1 MVFNSFSFL
10 FAYLPI
16 VLILFVLSRKY
27 LGKQWADLCLIVA
40 SLIFYGWNYP
50 KCLPVLLGSLIVNYA
65 WGCLLYKD
73 LMKKLNTAKE
83 KTAKEKT
90 AKEKT
95 AKEKTTKEK
104 TTKEKTTR
112 KKTTGEKTA
121 GKTVEKTGSVSN
133 NSDKKKK
140 YLLGAG
146 IVLNVAVLCF
156 FKYARLLP
164 VFQGI
169 ELDAPGISFFT
180 FTQIAFLVE
189 TYRGNVVPMGMREYG
204 LYVSFFPKLMQGPI
218 MLPEDFQE
226 QWSDEKATEQRSNEK
241 SAEGKKKRTRAVFE
255 NFALCS
261 TQTKDEWWEK
271 LLRNVILIS
280 LGLFKKVILAD
291 TLGQA
296 VSAGFENVATLHMA
310 DAWVVMLSYTLQLY
324 FDFSGYC
331 DIAMGV
337 AAFFGYDLPLN
348 FDSPYKAVNIMDFWK
363 RWHKTLTDF
372 LTKYVYIPLGG
383 NRKGAF
389 RMYVNFLIVF
399 FVSGIWHGA
408 GWQFVVWGMMHGVLY
423 VITRAVS
430 GCSRGK
436 EARVVDGRTVREG
449 CTNSNNSYDRN
460 RRILRGLSH
469 GVRVLL
475 TFLYVNIAWVFFRAS
490 SVAEGVQ
497 FLRRLVLG
505 EAGKVSR
512 TIAEAFN
519 LDEFWYVIKVL
530 HLDQSSNSY
539 FYVMVLFLTA
549 CLLLIWKAPNAVQI
563 ARKCR
568 LNVALILLAAVL
580 FVWSVISFS
589 EVSTFLYFNF

>member
-1 MVFNSFSFL
+1 MVFNSFPFL
-10 FAYLPI
+10 FAYLPV
-16 VLILFVLSRKY
+16 VLIAFRVSRRY
-27 LGKQWADLCLIVA
+27 LETKWADLCLIVA
-40 SLIFYGWNYP
+40 SLIYYGWNYP
-50 KCLPVLLGSLIVNYA
+50 KCLPVLLGSLIVHYV

-73 LMKKLNTAKE
+73 LTKE
-83 KTAKEKT
+83 P
-90 AKEKT
+90 
-95 AKEKTTKEK
+95 KTTK
-104 TTKEKTTR
+104 
-112 KKTTGEKTA
+112 KKIA
-121 GKTVEKTGSVSN
+121 GKTVEKTVEKTGSELN
-133 NSDKKKK
+133 NSVRKRKCI
-140 YLLGAG
+140 LGAG

-164 VFQGI
+164 AFQGM
-169 ELDAPGISFFT
+169 EVDAPGISFFT

-189 TYRGNVVPMGMREYG
+189 TYRGNIVPMGMREYG

-218 MLPEDFQE
+218 MLPEDFQA
-226 QWSDEKATEQRSNEK
+226 QRGDEKATEEH
-241 SAEGKKKRTRAVFE
+241 KKRTRAVFK
-255 NFALCS
+255 NFALRS

-296 VSAGFENVATLHMA
+296 VATGFENVSALNA
-310 DAWVVMLSYTLQLY
+310 IDAWVVMLSYTLQLY

-383 NRKGAF
+383 NRKGTF

-430 GCSRGK
+430 GRGK
-436 EARVVDGRTVREG
+436 DNNVRTEADSGRIHRM
-449 CTNSNNSYDRN
+449 
-460 RRILRGLSH
+460 LRGLSH
-469 GVRVLL
+469 GVCVLL
-475 TFLYVNIAWVFFRAS
+475 TFLYVNVAWVFFRAS
-490 SVAEGVQ
+490 SVKEGVR
-497 FLRRLVLG
+497 FLHRLVRG
-505 EAGKVSR
+505 GAGKVSR

-519 LDEFWYVIKVL
+519 LDEFWYVIKVF
-530 HLDQSSNSY
+530 HLDRSSNSY
-539 FYVMVLFLTA
+539 FYVMVLFLIV
-549 CLLLIWKAPNAVQI
+549 CLLLIWVTPNAVQI
-563 ARKCR
+563 AKKCK
-568 LNVALILLAAVL
+568 LNVGMILLAAVL

-589 EVSTFLYFNF
+589 GVSTFLYFNF

>member
-1 MVFNSFSFL
+1 MVFNSFPFL
-10 FAYLPI
+10 FAYLPV
-16 VLILFVLSRKY
+16 VLIAFRVSRRY
-27 LGKQWADLCLIVA
+27 LETKWADLCLIVA

-50 KCLPVLLGSLIVNYA
+50 KCLPVLLGSLIVNYV

-73 LMKKLNTAKE
+73 LTKE
-83 KTAKEKT
+83 P
-90 AKEKT
+90 
-95 AKEKTTKEK
+95 KTTK
-104 TTKEKTTR
+104 
-112 KKTTGEKTA
+112 KKIA
-121 GKTVEKTGSVSN
+121 GKTVEKTGSELN
-133 NSDKKKK
+133 NSVRKRKCI
-140 YLLGAG
+140 LGAG

-164 VFQGI
+164 AFQGM
-169 ELDAPGISFFT
+169 EVDAPGISFFT

-189 TYRGNVVPMGMREYG
+189 TYRGNIVPMGMREYG

-218 MLPEDFQE
+218 MLPEDFQA
-226 QWSDEKATEQRSNEK
+226 QRGDEKATEEH
-241 SAEGKKKRTRAVFE
+241 KKRTRAVFK
-255 NFALCS
+255 NFALRS

-271 LLRNVILIS
+271 LLHNVILIS

-296 VSAGFENVATLHMA
+296 VATGFENVSALNA
-310 DAWVVMLSYTLQLY
+310 IDAWVVMLSYTLQLY

-383 NRKGAF
+383 NRKGTF

-430 GCSRGK
+430 GRGK
-436 EARVVDGRTVREG
+436 DNNVRTEADSGRIHRM
-449 CTNSNNSYDRN
+449 
-460 RRILRGLSH
+460 LRGLSH
-469 GVRVLL
+469 GVCVLL
-475 TFLYVNIAWVFFRAS
+475 TFLYVNVAWVFFRAS
-490 SVAEGVQ
+490 SVKEGVR
-497 FLRRLVLG
+497 FLHRLVRG
-505 EAGKVSR
+505 GAGKVSR

-519 LDEFWYVIKVL
+519 LDEFWYVIKVF
-530 HLDQSSNSY
+530 HLDRSLNSY
-539 FYVMVLFLTA
+539 FYVMVLFLIV
-549 CLLLIWKAPNAVQI
+549 CLLLIWVTPNAVQI
-563 ARKCR
+563 AKKCK
-568 LNVALILLAAVL
+568 LNVGMILLAAVL

-589 EVSTFLYFNF
+589 GVSTFLYFNF

>member
-1 MVFNSFSFL
+1 M
-10 FAYLPI
+10 
-16 VLILFVLSRKY
+16 
-27 LGKQWADLCLIVA
+27 
-40 SLIFYGWNYP
+40 
-50 KCLPVLLGSLIVNYA
+50 
-65 WGCLLYKD
+65 
-73 LMKKLNTAKE
+73 
-83 KTAKEKT
+83 
-90 AKEKT
+90 
-95 AKEKTTKEK
+95 
-104 TTKEKTTR
+104 
-112 KKTTGEKTA
+112 
-121 GKTVEKTGSVSN
+121 
-133 NSDKKKK
+133 
-140 YLLGAG
+140 LGAG
-146 IVLNVAVLCF
+146 IVLNVAVLGF

-164 VFQGI
+164 VLQGM
-169 ELDAPGISFFT
+169 EPDAPGISFFT

-189 TYRGNVVPMGMREYG
+189 TYRRNIVPMGMSEYG

-218 MLPEDFQE
+218 MLPEDFQA
-226 QWSDEKATEQRSNEK
+226 QRSDEKSTEQRSNRK
-241 SAEGKKKRTRAVFE
+241 LAEGEKKRTRAVFE
-255 NFALCS
+255 DLALRS
-261 TQTKDEWWEK
+261 AQTGDEWWEK

-296 VSAGFENVATLHMA
+296 VAAGFENVAALLTA

-399 FVSGIWHGA
+399 LVSGIWHGA
-408 GWQFVVWGMMHGVLY
+408 GWQFVVWGMMHGTLY
-423 VITRAVS
+423 VITRAAS
-430 GCSRGK
+430 GYSRRK
-436 EARVVDGRTVREG
+436 EAQVAEGRTVRES
-449 CTNSNNSYDRN
+449 CINSDNHNHRML
-460 RRILRGLSH
+460 RRLSH

-490 SVAEGVQ
+490 SVKEGVQ
-497 FLRRLVLG
+497 FLRRLLTG
-505 EAGKVSR
+505 GTGKVSR
-512 TIAEAFN
+512 SIAEAFN

-530 HLDQSSNSY
+530 HLDRLPDSY
-539 FYVMVLFLTA
+539 FYVMVLFLIV
-549 CLLLIWKAPNAVQI
+549 CLLFIWVSPNAVQI

-568 LNVALILLAAVL
+568 LNAAVVLLAAVL

-589 EVSTFLYFNF
+589 GVSTFLYFNF

>member
-1 MVFNSFSFL
+1 MVFNSFPFL
-10 FAYLPI
+10 FAYLPV
-16 VLILFVLSRKY
+16 VLIAFRVSRRY
-27 LGKQWADLCLIVA
+27 LEMKWSDLCLIVA

-50 KCLPVLLGSLIVNYA
+50 KCLPVLLGSLIVNYV

-73 LMKKLNTAKE
+73 LTKE
-83 KTAKEKT
+83 P
-90 AKEKT
+90 
-95 AKEKTTKEK
+95 KTTK
-104 TTKEKTTR
+104 
-112 KKTTGEKTA
+112 KKIA
-121 GKTVEKTGSVSN
+121 GKTVEKTGSELN
-133 NSDKKKK
+133 NSVRKRKCI
-140 YLLGAG
+140 LGAG

-164 VFQGI
+164 AFQGM
-169 ELDAPGISFFT
+169 EVDAPGISFFT

-189 TYRGNVVPMGMREYG
+189 TYRGNIVPMGMREYG

-218 MLPEDFQE
+218 MLPEDFQA
-226 QWSDEKATEQRSNEK
+226 QRGDEKATEEH
-241 SAEGKKKRTRAVFE
+241 KKRTRAVFK
-255 NFALCS
+255 NFALRS

-280 LGLFKKVILAD
+280 FGLFKKVILAD

-296 VSAGFENVATLHMA
+296 VATGFENVSALNA
-310 DAWVVMLSYTLQLY
+310 IDAWVVMLSYTLQLY

-383 NRKGAF
+383 NRKGTF

-430 GCSRGK
+430 GRGK
-436 EARVVDGRTVREG
+436 DNNVRTEADSGRIHRM
-449 CTNSNNSYDRN
+449 
-460 RRILRGLSH
+460 LRGLSH
-469 GVRVLL
+469 GVCVLL
-475 TFLYVNIAWVFFRAS
+475 TFLYVNVAWVFFRAS
-490 SVAEGVQ
+490 SVKEGVR
-497 FLRRLVLG
+497 FLHRLVRG
-505 EAGKVSR
+505 GAGKVSR

-519 LDEFWYVIKVL
+519 LDEFWYVIKVF
-530 HLDQSSNSY
+530 HVDRSSNSY
-539 FYVMVLFLTA
+539 FYVMVLFLIV
-549 CLLLIWKAPNAVQI
+549 CLLLIWVTPNAVQI
-563 ARKCR
+563 AKKCK
-568 LNVALILLAAVL
+568 LNVGMILLAAVL

-589 EVSTFLYFNF
+589 GVSTFLYFNF

>member
-1 MVFNSFSFL
+1 MVFNSFPFL
-10 FAYLPI
+10 FAYLPV
-16 VLILFVLSRKY
+16 VLIAFRVSRRY
-27 LGKQWADLCLIVA
+27 LETKWADLCLIVA

-50 KCLPVLLGSLIVNYA
+50 KCLPVLLGSLIVNYV

-73 LMKKLNTAKE
+73 LTKE
-83 KTAKEKT
+83 P
-90 AKEKT
+90 
-95 AKEKTTKEK
+95 KTTK
-104 TTKEKTTR
+104 
-112 KKTTGEKTA
+112 KKIA
-121 GKTVEKTGSVSN
+121 GKTVEKTGSELN
-133 NSDKKKK
+133 NSVRKRKCI
-140 YLLGAG
+140 LGAG

-164 VFQGI
+164 AFQGM
-169 ELDAPGISFFT
+169 EVDAPGISFFT

-189 TYRGNVVPMGMREYG
+189 TYRGNIVPMGMREYG

-218 MLPEDFQE
+218 MLPEDFQA
-226 QWSDEKATEQRSNEK
+226 QRGDEKATEEH
-241 SAEGKKKRTRAVFE
+241 KKRTRAVFK
-255 NFALCS
+255 NFALRS

-296 VSAGFENVATLHMA
+296 VATGFENVSALNA
-310 DAWVVMLSYTLQLY
+310 IDAWVVMLSYTLQLY

-337 AAFFGYDLPLN
+337 AAFFGYDLSLN

-383 NRKGAF
+383 NRKGTF

-430 GCSRGK
+430 GRGK
-436 EARVVDGRTVREG
+436 DNNVRTEADSGRIHRM
-449 CTNSNNSYDRN
+449 
-460 RRILRGLSH
+460 LRGLSH
-469 GVRVLL
+469 GVCVLL
-475 TFLYVNIAWVFFRAS
+475 TFLYVNVAWVFFRAS
-490 SVAEGVQ
+490 SVKEGVR
-497 FLRRLVLG
+497 FLHRLVRG
-505 EAGKVSR
+505 GAGKVSR

-519 LDEFWYVIKVL
+519 LDEFWYVIKVF
-530 HLDQSSNSY
+530 HLDRSLNSY
-539 FYVMVLFLTA
+539 FYVMVLFLIV
-549 CLLLIWKAPNAVQI
+549 CLLLIWVTPNAVQI
-563 ARKCR
+563 AKKCK
-568 LNVALILLAAVL
+568 LNVGMILLAAVL

-589 EVSTFLYFNF
+589 GVSTFLYFNF

>member
-16 VLILFVLSRKY
+16 VLILFGVSRRY

-50 KCLPVLLGSLIVNYA
+50 KCLPVLLGSLIVNYV

-73 LMKKLNTAKE
+73 LTKKT
-83 KTAKEKT
+83 
-90 AKEKT
+90 
-95 AKEKTTKEK
+95 KTTKKKIAGK
-104 TTKEKTTR
+104 TVE
-112 KKTTGEKTA
+112 
-121 GKTVEKTGSVSN
+121 KTVEKTGSVLN
-133 NSDKKKK
+133 NTSRERKCI
-140 YLLGAG
+140 LGAG
-146 IVLNVAVLCF
+146 IVLNVALLFF

-164 VFQGI
+164 ALQGM

-189 TYRGNVVPMGMREYG
+189 TYRGNIAPMGMREYG

-218 MLPEDFQE
+218 MLPEDFQA
-226 QWSDEKATEQRSNEK
+226 QRSDEKTTEQRGDEK
-241 SAEGKKKRTRAVFE
+241 PAEGKKKRTRAVFE
-255 NFALCS
+255 DLALRS
-261 TQTKDEWWEK
+261 MEAGDEWWEK
-271 LLRNVILIS
+271 LLRNVLLIS

-296 VSAGFENVATLHMA
+296 VSAGFENVATLHA
-310 DAWVVMLSYTLQLY
+310 VDAWVVMLSYTLQLY

-383 NRKGAF
+383 NRKGTF

-408 GWQFVVWGMMHGVLY
+408 GWQFIVWGMMHGVLY

-430 GCSRGK
+430 GQGK
-436 EARVVDGRTVREG
+436 ENKGRTEEDSG
-449 CTNSNNSYDRN
+449 
-460 RRILRGLSH
+460 RIHRMLRGLSR

-475 TFLYVNIAWVFFRAS
+475 TFLYVNTAWVFFRSS
-490 SVAEGVQ
+490 SVTEGLQ

-505 EAGKVSR
+505 GAGKVSR

-539 FYVMVLFLTA
+539 FYVMVLFLIA
-549 CLLLIWKAPNAVQI
+549 CLLLIWAVPNAVQI

-568 LNVALILLAAVL
+568 LNAGMILLAAVL

-589 EVSTFLYFNF
+589 GVSTFLYFNF

>member
-16 VLILFVLSRKY
+16 VLILFVVSRRC
-27 LGKQWADLCLIVA
+27 LGKKWAELCLIVA

-73 LMKKLNTAKE
+73 LTKE
-83 KTAKEKT
+83 PR
-90 AKEKT
+90 
-95 AKEKTTKEK
+95 TTKEK
-104 TTKEKTTR
+104 VVGKTV
-112 KKTTGEKTA
+112 E
-121 GKTVEKTGSVSN
+121 KTVEKTGSVSN
-133 NSDKKKK
+133 DSRTKKK

-164 VFQGI
+164 ALQGM
-169 ELDAPGISFFT
+169 ELDAPGISFFA

-189 TYRGNVVPMGMREYG
+189 TYRGNIVPMGMREYG

-218 MLPEDFQE
+218 MLPEDFQA
-226 QWSDEKATEQRSNEK
+226 QRSDEKTTEQRNNEK
-241 SAEGKKKRTRAVFE
+241 PAEGKKKRTRAVFE

-261 TQTKDEWWEK
+261 AQTKDEWWEK

-296 VSAGFENVATLHMA
+296 VSAGFENVATLHA
-310 DAWVVMLSYTLQLY
+310 VDAWVVMMSYTLQLY

-430 GCSRGK
+430 
-436 EARVVDGRTVREG
+436 
-449 CTNSNNSYDRN
+449 N
-460 RRILRGLSH
+460 RRRNKIIINNNNEGEEHRRDCASDRIHRMLRGLFR

-475 TFLYVNIAWVFFRAS
+475 TFLYVNVAWVFFRAS
-490 SVAEGVQ
+490 SVTEGLQ

-505 EAGKVSR
+505 GAGKVSH

-539 FYVMVLFLTA
+539 FYVMVLFLIV
-549 CLLLIWKAPNAVQI
+549 CLLLIWAVPNAVQI

-568 LNVALILLAAVL
+568 LNAGMILLAAVL

-589 EVSTFLYFNF
+589 GVSTFLYFNF

>member
-16 VLILFVLSRKY
+16 VLILFWVSRRY
-27 LGKQWADLCLIVA
+27 LGRQWADVCLIVA
-40 SLIFYGWNYP
+40 SLVFYGWNYP

-65 WGCLLYKD
+65 WGCFLYRD
-73 LMKKLNTAKE
+73 QAKKPKTARGKAVEKNAE
-83 KTAKEKT
+83 KTVA
-90 AKEKT
+90 
-95 AKEKTTKEK
+95 
-104 TTKEKTTR
+104 
-112 KKTTGEKTA
+112 
-121 GKTVEKTGSVSN
+121 KTVEKNGSVPDDFN
-133 NSDKKKK
+133 RRRKCM
-140 YLLGAG
+140 LGAG
-146 IVLNVAVLCF
+146 IVLNVAVLGF

-164 VFQGI
+164 VLQGM

-189 TYRGNVVPMGMREYG
+189 TYRGNIVPMGMSEYG

-218 MLPEDFQE
+218 MLPEDFQV
-226 QWSDEKATEQRSNEK
+226 QRSDEKPTEQRSNEK
-241 SAEGKKKRTRAVFE
+241 LTEEKKKRTRAVLE
-255 NFALCS
+255 NLALCS

-296 VSAGFENVATLHMA
+296 VAAGFENVTALHA
-310 DAWVVMLSYTLQLY
+310 VDAWVVMLSYTLQLY

-372 LTKYVYIPLGG
+372 LTNYVYIPLGG

-430 GCSRGK
+430 GYSRRK
-436 EARVVDGRTVREG
+436 ETQVAGGRTVREG
-449 CTNSNNSYDRN
+449 CTNTNNHGLL
-460 RRILRGLSH
+460 RRLSH

-490 SVAEGVQ
+490 SVKEGVQ
-497 FLRRLVLG
+497 FLRRLLTG
-505 EAGKVSR
+505 GTGKVSR
-512 TIAEAFN
+512 MIAEAFN

-539 FYVMVLFLTA
+539 FYVMVLLLIA
-549 CLLLIWKAPNAVQI
+549 CLLFIWVSPNAVQI
-563 ARKCR
+563 AKKCR
-568 LNVALILLAAVL
+568 LNLGMILLAAVL

-589 EVSTFLYFNF
+589 GVSTFLYFNF

>member
-1 MVFNSFSFL
+1 MVFNSFCFL

-16 VLILFVLSRKY
+16 VLILFVVSRRY
-27 LGKQWADLCLIVA
+27 LGKQWAELCLIVA
-40 SLIFYGWNYP
+40 SLVFYGWNYP
-50 KCLPVLLGSLIVNYA
+50 KCLPVLLGSLIVNYV

-73 LMKKLNTAKE
+73 LVKE
-83 KTAKEKT
+83 Q
-90 AKEKT
+90 
-95 AKEKTTKEK
+95 KTTKEK
-104 TTKEKTTR
+104 A
-112 KKTTGEKTA
+112 A
-121 GKTVEKTGSVSN
+121 GKTVEKIIEKTGSVPKN
-133 NSDKKKK
+133 TTRKRKCI
-140 YLLGAG
+140 LGAG

-164 VFQGI
+164 VLQGM

-189 TYRGNVVPMGMREYG
+189 TYRGNITPMGMREYG

-218 MLPEDFQE
+218 MLPEDFQA
-226 QWSDEKATEQRSNEK
+226 QRSDERPTEQRNYENPT
-241 SAEGKKKRTRAVFE
+241 EGKKKRTRAVFE

-296 VSAGFENVATLHMA
+296 VSAGFENVATLQVV

-383 NRKGAF
+383 NRRGAF
-389 RMYVNFLIVF
+389 RIYVNFLIVF

-423 VITRAVS
+423 VITRAVL
-430 GCSRGK
+430 GRGK
-436 EARVVDGRTVREG
+436 DNKVGTEADF
-449 CTNSNNSYDRN
+449 DRI
-460 RRILRGLSH
+460 RRMLRGLSH
-469 GVRVLL
+469 GVSVLL

-490 SVAEGVQ
+490 SVAEGIQ
-497 FLRRLVLG
+497 FLQRLVLG
-505 EAGKVSR
+505 GAGKVSR

-530 HLDQSSNSY
+530 HLDQSPNSY
-539 FYVMVLFLTA
+539 FYVMVLFLA
-549 CLLLIWKAPNAVQI
+549 VCLLLIWAVPNAVQI
-563 ARKCR
+563 AKKCR
-568 LNVALILLAAVL
+568 LNVGMILLAAVL

-589 EVSTFLYFNF
+589 GVSTFLYFNF

>member
-1 MVFNSFSFL
+1 MVFNSFPFL
-10 FAYLPI
+10 FAYLPV
-16 VLILFVLSRKY
+16 VLIAFWVSRRY
-27 LGKQWADLCLIVA
+27 LETKWVDLCLIVA

-50 KCLPVLLGSLIVNYA
+50 KCLPVLLGSLIVNYV

-73 LMKKLNTAKE
+73 LTKE
-83 KTAKEKT
+83 P
-90 AKEKT
+90 
-95 AKEKTTKEK
+95 KTTK
-104 TTKEKTTR
+104 
-112 KKTTGEKTA
+112 KKIA
-121 GKTVEKTGSVSN
+121 GKTVEKTGSELN
-133 NSDKKKK
+133 NSVRKRKCI
-140 YLLGAG
+140 LGAG

-164 VFQGI
+164 AFQGM
-169 ELDAPGISFFT
+169 EVDAPGISFFT

-189 TYRGNVVPMGMREYG
+189 TYRGNIVPMGMREYG

-218 MLPEDFQE
+218 MLPEDFQA
-226 QWSDEKATEQRSNEK
+226 QRGDEKATEEH
-241 SAEGKKKRTRAVFE
+241 KKRTRAVFK
-255 NFALCS
+255 NFALRS

-296 VSAGFENVATLHMA
+296 VATGFENVSALNA
-310 DAWVVMLSYTLQLY
+310 IDAWVVMLSYTLQLY

-383 NRKGAF
+383 NRKGTF

-430 GCSRGK
+430 GRGK
-436 EARVVDGRTVREG
+436 DNNVRTEADSGRIHRM
-449 CTNSNNSYDRN
+449 
-460 RRILRGLSH
+460 LRGLSH
-469 GVRVLL
+469 GVCVLL
-475 TFLYVNIAWVFFRAS
+475 TFLYVNVAWVFFRAS
-490 SVAEGVQ
+490 SVKEGVR
-497 FLRRLVLG
+497 FLHRLVRG
-505 EAGKVSR
+505 GAGKVSR

-519 LDEFWYVIKVL
+519 LDEFWYVIKVF
-530 HLDQSSNSY
+530 HVDRSSNSY
-539 FYVMVLFLTA
+539 FYVMVLFLIV
-549 CLLLIWKAPNAVQI
+549 CLLLIWVTPNAVQI
-563 ARKCR
+563 AKKCK
-568 LNVALILLAAVL
+568 LNVGMILLAAVL
-580 FVWSVISFS
+580 FVWSVISFLG
-589 EVSTFLYFNF
+589 VSTFLYFNF

>member
-1 MVFNSFSFL
+1 MVFNSFPFL
-10 FAYLPI
+10 FAYLPV
-16 VLILFVLSRKY
+16 VLIAFWVSRRY
-27 LGKQWADLCLIVA
+27 LETKWVDLCLIVA

-50 KCLPVLLGSLIVNYA
+50 KCLPVLLGSLIVNYV

-73 LMKKLNTAKE
+73 LTKE
-83 KTAKEKT
+83 P
-90 AKEKT
+90 
-95 AKEKTTKEK
+95 KTTK
-104 TTKEKTTR
+104 
-112 KKTTGEKTA
+112 KKIA
-121 GKTVEKTGSVSN
+121 GKTVEKTGSELN
-133 NSDKKKK
+133 NSVRKRKCI
-140 YLLGAG
+140 LGAG

-164 VFQGI
+164 AFQGM
-169 ELDAPGISFFT
+169 EVDAPGISFFT

-189 TYRGNVVPMGMREYG
+189 TYRGNIVPMGMREYG

-218 MLPEDFQE
+218 MLPEDFQA
-226 QWSDEKATEQRSNEK
+226 QRGDEKATEEH
-241 SAEGKKKRTRAVFE
+241 KKRTRAVFK
-255 NFALCS
+255 NFALRS

-296 VSAGFENVATLHMA
+296 VATGFENVSALNA
-310 DAWVVMLSYTLQLY
+310 IDAWVVMLSYTLQLY

-348 FDSPYKAVNIMDFWK
+348 FDSPYKAVNIMEFWK

-383 NRKGAF
+383 NRKGTF

-430 GCSRGK
+430 GRGK
-436 EARVVDGRTVREG
+436 DNNVRTEADSGRIHRM
-449 CTNSNNSYDRN
+449 
-460 RRILRGLSH
+460 LRGLSH
-469 GVRVLL
+469 GVCVLL
-475 TFLYVNIAWVFFRAS
+475 TFLYVNVAWVFFRAS
-490 SVAEGVQ
+490 SVKEGVR
-497 FLRRLVLG
+497 FLHRLVRG
-505 EAGKVSR
+505 GAGKVSR

-519 LDEFWYVIKVL
+519 LDEFWYVIKVF
-530 HLDQSSNSY
+530 HLDRSSNSY
-539 FYVMVLFLTA
+539 FYVMVLFLIV
-549 CLLLIWKAPNAVQI
+549 CLLLIWVTPNAVQI
-563 ARKCR
+563 AKKCK
-568 LNVALILLAAVL
+568 LNVGMILLAAVL

-589 EVSTFLYFNF
+589 GVSTFLYFNF

>member
-16 VLILFVLSRKY
+16 VLILFWVSRRY
-27 LGKQWADLCLIVA
+27 LGKQWADGCLIVA
-40 SLIFYGWNYP
+40 SLVFYGWNYP
-50 KCLPVLLGSLIVNYA
+50 KCLPVLLGSLIVNYV

-73 LMKKLNTAKE
+73 LTKE
-83 KTAKEKT
+83 P
-90 AKEKT
+90 
-95 AKEKTTKEK
+95 KTTK
-104 TTKEKTTR
+104 
-112 KKTTGEKTA
+112 KKIA
-121 GKTVEKTGSVSN
+121 GKTVEKTGSELN
-133 NSDKKKK
+133 NSVRKRKCI
-140 YLLGAG
+140 LGAG

-164 VFQGI
+164 AFQGM
-169 ELDAPGISFFT
+169 EVDAPGISFFT

-189 TYRGNVVPMGMREYG
+189 TYRGNIVPMGMREYG

-218 MLPEDFQE
+218 MLPEDFQA
-226 QWSDEKATEQRSNEK
+226 QRGDEKATEEH
-241 SAEGKKKRTRAVFE
+241 KKRTRAVFK
-255 NFALCS
+255 NFALRS

-296 VSAGFENVATLHMA
+296 VATGFENVSALNA
-310 DAWVVMLSYTLQLY
+310 IDAWVVMLSYTLQLY

-383 NRKGAF
+383 NRKGTF
-389 RMYVNFLIVF
+389 RMYVNFLIVY

-430 GCSRGK
+430 GRGK
-436 EARVVDGRTVREG
+436 DNNVRTEADSGRIHRM
-449 CTNSNNSYDRN
+449 
-460 RRILRGLSH
+460 LRGLSH
-469 GVRVLL
+469 GVCVLL
-475 TFLYVNIAWVFFRAS
+475 TFLYVNVAWVFFRAS
-490 SVAEGVQ
+490 SVKEGVR
-497 FLRRLVLG
+497 FLHRLVRG
-505 EAGKVSR
+505 GAGKVSR

-519 LDEFWYVIKVL
+519 LDEFWYVIKVF
-530 HLDQSSNSY
+530 HLDRSSNSY
-539 FYVMVLFLTA
+539 FYVMVLFLIV
-549 CLLLIWKAPNAVQI
+549 CLLLIWVTPNAVQI
-563 ARKCR
+563 AKKCK
-568 LNVALILLAAVL
+568 LNVGMILLAAVL

-589 EVSTFLYFNF
+589 GVSTFLYFNF

>member
-1 MVFNSFSFL
+1 MVFNSFPFL
-10 FAYLPI
+10 FAYLPV
-16 VLILFVLSRKY
+16 VLIAFRVSRRY
-27 LGKQWADLCLIVA
+27 LETKWADLCLIVA

-50 KCLPVLLGSLIVNYA
+50 KCLPVLLGSLIVNYV

-73 LMKKLNTAKE
+73 LTKE
-83 KTAKEKT
+83 P
-90 AKEKT
+90 
-95 AKEKTTKEK
+95 KTTK
-104 TTKEKTTR
+104 
-112 KKTTGEKTA
+112 KKIA
-121 GKTVEKTGSVSN
+121 GKTVEKTGSELN
-133 NSDKKKK
+133 NSVRKRKCI
-140 YLLGAG
+140 LGAG

-164 VFQGI
+164 MLQGM

-189 TYRGNVVPMGMREYG
+189 TYRGNIVPMGMREYG

-218 MLPEDFQE
+218 MLPEDFQA
-226 QWSDEKATEQRSNEK
+226 QRGDEKATEEH
-241 SAEGKKKRTRAVFE
+241 KKRTRAVFK
-255 NFALCS
+255 NFALRS

-280 LGLFKKVILAD
+280 FGLFKKVILAD

-296 VSAGFENVATLHMA
+296 VATGFENVSALNA
-310 DAWVVMLSYTLQLY
+310 IDAWVVMLSYTLQLY

-337 AAFFGYDLPLN
+337 AAFFGYDLSLN

-383 NRKGAF
+383 NRKGTF

-430 GCSRGK
+430 GRGK
-436 EARVVDGRTVREG
+436 DNNVRTEADSGRIHRM
-449 CTNSNNSYDRN
+449 
-460 RRILRGLSH
+460 LRGLSH
-469 GVRVLL
+469 GVCVLL
-475 TFLYVNIAWVFFRAS
+475 TFLYVNVAWVFFRAS
-490 SVAEGVQ
+490 SVKEGVR
-497 FLRRLVLG
+497 FLHRLVRG
-505 EAGKVSR
+505 GAGKVSR

-519 LDEFWYVIKVL
+519 LDEFWYVIKVF
-530 HLDQSSNSY
+530 HLDRSSNSY
-539 FYVMVLFLTA
+539 FYVMVLFLIV
-549 CLLLIWKAPNAVQI
+549 CLLLIWVTPNAVQI
-563 ARKCR
+563 AKKCK
-568 LNVALILLAAVL
+568 LNVGMILLAAVL

-589 EVSTFLYFNF
+589 GVSTFLYFNF

>member
-1 MVFNSFSFL
+1 MVFNSFPFL
-10 FAYLPI
+10 FAYLPV
-16 VLILFVLSRKY
+16 VLIAFRVSRRY
-27 LGKQWADLCLIVA
+27 LETKWADLCLIVA

-50 KCLPVLLGSLIVNYA
+50 KCLPVLLGSLIVNYV

-73 LMKKLNTAKE
+73 LTKE
-83 KTAKEKT
+83 P
-90 AKEKT
+90 
-95 AKEKTTKEK
+95 KTTK
-104 TTKEKTTR
+104 
-112 KKTTGEKTA
+112 KKIA
-121 GKTVEKTGSVSN
+121 GKTVEKTGSELN
-133 NSDKKKK
+133 NSVRKRKCI
-140 YLLGAG
+140 LGAG

-164 VFQGI
+164 AFQGI
-169 ELDAPGISFFT
+169 EVDAPGISFFT

-189 TYRGNVVPMGMREYG
+189 TYRGNIVPMGMREYG

-218 MLPEDFQE
+218 MLPEDFQA
-226 QWSDEKATEQRSNEK
+226 QRGDEKATEEH
-241 SAEGKKKRTRAVFE
+241 KKRTRAVFK
-255 NFALCS
+255 NFALRS

-296 VSAGFENVATLHMA
+296 VATGFENVSALNA
-310 DAWVVMLSYTLQLY
+310 IDAWVVMLSYTLQLY

-337 AAFFGYDLPLN
+337 AAFFGYDLSLN

-383 NRKGAF
+383 NRKGTF

-430 GCSRGK
+430 GRGK
-436 EARVVDGRTVREG
+436 DNNVRTEADSGRIHRM
-449 CTNSNNSYDRN
+449 
-460 RRILRGLSH
+460 LRGLSH
-469 GVRVLL
+469 GVCVLL
-475 TFLYVNIAWVFFRAS
+475 TFLYVNVAWVFFRAS
-490 SVAEGVQ
+490 SVKEGVR
-497 FLRRLVLG
+497 FLHRLVRG
-505 EAGKVSR
+505 GAGKVSR

-519 LDEFWYVIKVL
+519 LDEFWYVIKVF
-530 HLDQSSNSY
+530 HLDRSSNSY
-539 FYVMVLFLTA
+539 FYVMVLFLIV
-549 CLLLIWKAPNAVQI
+549 CLLLIWVTPNAVQI
-563 ARKCR
+563 AKKCK
-568 LNVALILLAAVL
+568 LNVGMILLAAVL

-589 EVSTFLYFNF
+589 GVSTFLYFNF

>member
-16 VLILFVLSRKY
+16 VLILFWVSRRY
-27 LGKQWADLCLIVA
+27 LGKQWADGCLIVA
-40 SLIFYGWNYP
+40 SLVFYGWNYP
-50 KCLPVLLGSLIVNYA
+50 KCLPVLLGSLIVNYV
-65 WGCLLYKD
+65 WGCFLYRN
-73 LMKKLNTAKE
+73 LEKKP
-83 KTAKEKT
+83 KTARGKAVE
-90 AKEKT
+90 
-95 AKEKTTKEK
+95 
-104 TTKEKTTR
+104 
-112 KKTTGEKTA
+112 
-121 GKTVEKTGSVSN
+121 KTVEKTSSMPDDF
-133 NSDKKKK
+133 SRRRKSM
-140 YLLGAG
+140 LGVG
-146 IVLNVAVLCF
+146 IVLNVAVLGF

-164 VFQGI
+164 ALQGM

-180 FTQIAFLVE
+180 FAQIAFLVE
-189 TYRGNVVPMGMREYG
+189 TYRGNIVPMGMSEYG

-218 MLPEDFQE
+218 MLPEDFQV
-226 QWSDEKATEQRSNEK
+226 QRSDEKPTEQRSNEK
-241 SAEGKKKRTRAVFE
+241 LTEEKKKRTRAVFE
-255 NFALCS
+255 NLALCS

-296 VSAGFENVATLHMA
+296 VAAGFENVTALHA
-310 DAWVVMLSYTLQLY
+310 VDAWVVMLSYTLQLY

-399 FVSGIWHGA
+399 LVSGIWHGA
-408 GWQFVVWGMMHGVLY
+408 GWQFVVWGMMHGTLY

-430 GCSRGK
+430 GCSREK
-436 EARVVDGRTVREG
+436 EAQVAEGRTVRES
-449 CTNSNNSYDRN
+449 CINSDNRN
-460 RRILRGLSH
+460 HRMLRRLSR

-490 SVAEGVQ
+490 SVKEGVQ
-497 FLRRLVLG
+497 FLRRLLTG
-505 EAGKVSR
+505 GTGKVSR
-512 TIAEAFN
+512 SIAEAFN
-519 LDEFWYVIKVL
+519 LDEFWYVIKVF
-530 HLDQSSNSY
+530 HLDRLPDSY
-539 FYVMVLFLTA
+539 FYVMVLFLIV
-549 CLLLIWKAPNAVQI
+549 CLLFIWVSPNAVQI
-563 ARKCR
+563 AKKYR
-568 LNVALILLAAVL
+568 LNVGMILLAAVL
-580 FVWSVISFS
+580 FVWSVISFLG
-589 EVSTFLYFNF
+589 VSTFLYFNF

>member
-16 VLILFVLSRKY
+16 VLILFWVSRRY
-27 LGKQWADLCLIVA
+27 MGKQWADGCLIVA

-50 KCLPVLLGSLIVNYA
+50 KCLPVLLGSLIVNYV
-65 WGCLLYKD
+65 WGCFLYRD
-73 LMKKLNTAKE
+73 LAKKPKTERGKAVEKNAE
-83 KTAKEKT
+83 KTVAKS
-90 AKEKT
+90 
-95 AKEKTTKEK
+95 
-104 TTKEKTTR
+104 
-112 KKTTGEKTA
+112 
-121 GKTVEKTGSVSN
+121 VEKTGSVPDDFN
-133 NSDKKKK
+133 RRRKCM
-140 YLLGAG
+140 LGVG
-146 IVLNVAVLCF
+146 IVLNVAVLGF

-164 VFQGI
+164 ALQGI

-189 TYRGNVVPMGMREYG
+189 TYRGNIVPMGMSEYG

-218 MLPEDFQE
+218 MLPEDFQV
-226 QWSDEKATEQRSNEK
+226 QRSDEKPTEQRSNRK
-241 SAEGKKKRTRAVFE
+241 LTEGEKKRTRAVFE
-255 NFALCS
+255 DLAPRS
-261 TQTKDEWWEK
+261 AQTGDEWWEK

-296 VSAGFENVATLHMA
+296 VAAGFENVAALRSV

-399 FVSGIWHGA
+399 LVSGIWHGA
-408 GWQFVVWGMMHGVLY
+408 GWQFVVLGMMHGTLY

-430 GCSRGK
+430 GCSRRK
-436 EARVVDGRTVREG
+436 EAQVAGGRTVREG
-449 CTNSNNSYDRN
+449 CTNTNNHGLL
-460 RRILRGLSH
+460 RRLSH

-490 SVAEGVQ
+490 SVKEGVQ
-497 FLRRLVLG
+497 FLRRLLTG
-505 EAGKVSR
+505 GTGKVSR
-512 TIAEAFN
+512 SIAEAFN

-530 HLDQSSNSY
+530 HL
-539 FYVMVLFLTA
+539 
-549 CLLLIWKAPNAVQI
+549 AVQI
-563 ARKCR
+563 AKKCR
-568 LNVALILLAAVL
+568 LNAAVVLLAAVL

-589 EVSTFLYFNF
+589 GVSTFLYFNF

>member
-10 FAYLPI
+10 FAYLPV
-16 VLILFVLSRKY
+16 VLIAFWVSRRY
-27 LGKQWADLCLIVA
+27 LETKWVDLCLIVA

-50 KCLPVLLGSLIVNYA
+50 KCLPVLLGSLIVNYV

-73 LMKKLNTAKE
+73 LTKE
-83 KTAKEKT
+83 P
-90 AKEKT
+90 
-95 AKEKTTKEK
+95 KTTK
-104 TTKEKTTR
+104 
-112 KKTTGEKTA
+112 KKIA
-121 GKTVEKTGSVSN
+121 GKTVEKTGSELN
-133 NSDKKKK
+133 NSVRKRKCI
-140 YLLGAG
+140 LGAG

-164 VFQGI
+164 AFQGM
-169 ELDAPGISFFT
+169 EVDAPGISFFT

-189 TYRGNVVPMGMREYG
+189 TYRGNIVPMGMREYG

-218 MLPEDFQE
+218 MLPEDFQA
-226 QWSDEKATEQRSNEK
+226 QRGDEKATEEH
-241 SAEGKKKRTRAVFE
+241 KKRTRAVFK
-255 NFALCS
+255 NFALRS

-296 VSAGFENVATLHMA
+296 VATGFENVSALNA
-310 DAWVVMLSYTLQLY
+310 IDAWVVMLSYTLQLY

-383 NRKGAF
+383 NRKGTF

-430 GCSRGK
+430 GRGK
-436 EARVVDGRTVREG
+436 DNNVRTEADSGRIHRM
-449 CTNSNNSYDRN
+449 
-460 RRILRGLSH
+460 LRGLSH
-469 GVRVLL
+469 GVCVLL
-475 TFLYVNIAWVFFRAS
+475 TFLYVNVAWVFFRAS
-490 SVAEGVQ
+490 SVKEGVR
-497 FLRRLVLG
+497 FLHRLVRG
-505 EAGKVSR
+505 GAGKVSR

-519 LDEFWYVIKVL
+519 LDEFWYVIKVF
-530 HLDQSSNSY
+530 HLDRSSNSY
-539 FYVMVLFLTA
+539 FYVMVLFLIV
-549 CLLLIWKAPNAVQI
+549 CLLLIWVVPNAVQI

-568 LNVALILLAAVL
+568 LNAGMILLAAVL

-589 EVSTFLYFNF
+589 GVSTFLYFNF

>member
-16 VLILFVLSRKY
+16 VLILFWVSRRY
-27 LGKQWADLCLIVA
+27 LGKQWADVCLIVA
-40 SLIFYGWNYP
+40 SLVFYGWNYP
-50 KCLPVLLGSLIVNYA
+50 KCLPVLLGSLIVNYV
-65 WGCLLYKD
+65 WGCFLCRD
-73 LMKKLNTAKE
+73 LTKKPKAARGKAVEKNAE
-83 KTAKEKT
+83 KTVAKSI
-90 AKEKT
+90 
-95 AKEKTTKEK
+95 
-104 TTKEKTTR
+104 
-112 KKTTGEKTA
+112 
-121 GKTVEKTGSVSN
+121 EKTGSVPDDFSRRRK
-133 NSDKKKK
+133 SM
-140 YLLGAG
+140 LRAG

-164 VFQGI
+164 VLQGM

-180 FTQIAFLVE
+180 FAQIAFLVE
-189 TYRGNVVPMGMREYG
+189 TYRGNIVPMGMSEYG

-218 MLPEDFQE
+218 MLPEDFQV
-226 QWSDEKATEQRSNEK
+226 QRSDEKPTEQRSNEK
-241 SAEGKKKRTRAVFE
+241 LTEREKKRTRAVFE
-255 NFALCS
+255 NLALCS

-296 VSAGFENVATLHMA
+296 VAAGFENVTALHA
-310 DAWVVMLSYTLQLY
+310 VDAWVVMLSYTLQLY

-399 FVSGIWHGA
+399 LVSGIWHGA
-408 GWQFVVWGMMHGVLY
+408 GWQFIVWGMMHGVLY

-430 GCSRGK
+430 GCSRKK
-436 EARVVDGRTVREG
+436 EAQVAEGRTVRG
-449 CTNSNNSYDRN
+449 SCINSDNRN
-460 RRILRGLSH
+460 HRMLRRLSH

-490 SVAEGVQ
+490 SVKEGVQ
-497 FLRRLVLG
+497 FLRRLLTG
-505 EAGKVSR
+505 GTGKVSR
-512 TIAEAFN
+512 SIAEAFN
-519 LDEFWYVIKVL
+519 LDEFWYVIKVF
-530 HLDQSSNSY
+530 HLDRLPDSY
-539 FYVMVLFLTA
+539 FYVMLLFLIV
-549 CLLLIWKAPNAVQI
+549 CLLFIWFSPNTVQI

-568 LNVALILLAAVL
+568 LNVAVVLLAAVL

-589 EVSTFLYFNF
+589 GVSTFLYFNF

>member
-16 VLILFVLSRKY
+16 VLILFVVSRRC
-27 LGKQWADLCLIVA
+27 LGKQWAELCLIMA

-65 WGCLLYKD
+65 WGCFLYKD
-73 LMKKLNTAKE
+73 LTKE
-83 KTAKEKT
+83 PR
-90 AKEKT
+90 
-95 AKEKTTKEK
+95 TTKEK
-104 TTKEKTTR
+104 VVGKTV
-112 KKTTGEKTA
+112 E
-121 GKTVEKTGSVSN
+121 KTVEKTGSVSN
-133 NSDKKKK
+133 DSRTKKK

-164 VFQGI
+164 ALQGM

-189 TYRGNVVPMGMREYG
+189 AYRGNIVPMGMREYG

-218 MLPEDFQE
+218 MLPEDFQA
-226 QWSDEKATEQRSNEK
+226 QRSDEKPTEQRNNEK
-241 SAEGKKKRTRAVFE
+241 PAEGKKKRTRAVFE

-261 TQTKDEWWEK
+261 AQIKDEWWEK

-296 VSAGFENVATLHMA
+296 VAAGFENVATLHA
-310 DAWVVMLSYTLQLY
+310 VDAWVVMLSYTLQLY

-408 GWQFVVWGMMHGVLY
+408 GWQFIVWGMMHGVLY
-423 VITRAVS
+423 VITRAVA
-430 GCSRGK
+430 GQGK
-436 EARVVDGRTVREG
+436 ENNGRTEEDSG
-449 CTNSNNSYDRN
+449 
-460 RRILRGLSH
+460 RIHRMLRGLSH

-490 SVAEGVQ
+490 SVAEGIQ
-497 FLRRLVLG
+497 FLQRLVLG
-505 EAGKVSR
+505 GAGKVSR
-512 TIAEAFN
+512 TIAEGFN

-539 FYVMVLFLTA
+539 FYVMVLFLIA
-549 CLLLIWKAPNAVQI
+549 CLLLIWALPNAVQI
-563 ARKCR
+563 AKKCR
-568 LNVALILLAAVL
+568 LNVGMILLAAVL

-589 EVSTFLYFNF
+589 GVSTFLYFNF

>member
-1 MVFNSFSFL
+1 MSRR
-10 FAYLPI
+10 YLET
-16 VLILFVLSRKY
+16 K
-27 LGKQWADLCLIVA
+27 WADLCLIVA

-50 KCLPVLLGSLIVNYA
+50 KCLPVLLGSLIVNYV

-73 LMKKLNTAKE
+73 LTKE
-83 KTAKEKT
+83 P
-90 AKEKT
+90 
-95 AKEKTTKEK
+95 KTTK
-104 TTKEKTTR
+104 
-112 KKTTGEKTA
+112 KKIA
-121 GKTVEKTGSVSN
+121 GKTVEKTGSELN
-133 NSDKKKK
+133 NSVRKRKCI
-140 YLLGAG
+140 LGAG

-164 VFQGI
+164 AFQGM
-169 ELDAPGISFFT
+169 EVDAPGISFFT

-189 TYRGNVVPMGMREYG
+189 TYRGNIVPMGMREYG

-218 MLPEDFQE
+218 MLPEDFQA
-226 QWSDEKATEQRSNEK
+226 QRGDEKATEEH
-241 SAEGKKKRTRAVFE
+241 KKRTRAVFK
-255 NFALCS
+255 NFALRS

-296 VSAGFENVATLHMA
+296 VATGFENVSALNA
-310 DAWVVMLSYTLQLY
+310 IDAWVVMLSYTLQLY

-383 NRKGAF
+383 NQKGTF
-389 RMYVNFLIVF
+389 RMHVNFLIVF

-430 GCSRGK
+430 GRGK
-436 EARVVDGRTVREG
+436 DNNVRTEADSGRIHRM
-449 CTNSNNSYDRN
+449 
-460 RRILRGLSH
+460 LRGLSH
-469 GVRVLL
+469 GVCVLL
-475 TFLYVNIAWVFFRAS
+475 TFLYVNVAWVFFRAS
-490 SVAEGVQ
+490 SVKEGVR
-497 FLRRLVLG
+497 FLHRLVRG
-505 EAGKVSR
+505 GAGKVSR

-519 LDEFWYVIKVL
+519 LDEFWYVIKVF
-530 HLDQSSNSY
+530 HLDRSSNSY
-539 FYVMVLFLTA
+539 FYVMVLFLIV
-549 CLLLIWKAPNAVQI
+549 CLLLIWVTPNAVQI
-563 ARKCR
+563 AKKCK
-568 LNVALILLAAVL
+568 LNVGMILLAAVL

-589 EVSTFLYFNF
+589 GVSTFLYFNF

>member
-10 FAYLPI
+10 FAYLPV
-16 VLILFVLSRKY
+16 VLILFVVSRRY
-27 LGKQWADLCLIVA
+27 LGKQWAELCLIVA

-65 WGCLLYKD
+65 WGCFLYKD
-73 LMKKLNTAKE
+73 LTKE
-83 KTAKEKT
+83 PR
-90 AKEKT
+90 
-95 AKEKTTKEK
+95 TTKEK
-104 TTKEKTTR
+104 VVGKTV
-112 KKTTGEKTA
+112 E
-121 GKTVEKTGSVSN
+121 KTVEKTGSVSN
-133 NSDKKKK
+133 DSRTKKK

-164 VFQGI
+164 ALQGM

-189 TYRGNVVPMGMREYG
+189 TYRGNIVPMGMREYG

-218 MLPEDFQE
+218 MLPEDFQA
-226 QWSDEKATEQRSNEK
+226 QRSDEKPTEQRNNEK
-241 SAEGKKKRTRAVFE
+241 PAEGKKKRTRAVFE

-296 VSAGFENVATLHMA
+296 VSAGFENVATLHA
-310 DAWVVMLSYTLQLY
+310 VDAWVVMLSYTLQLY

-337 AAFFGYDLPLN
+337 ASFFGYDLPLN

-408 GWQFVVWGMMHGVLY
+408 GWQFIVWGMMHGVLY

-430 GCSRGK
+430 GQGK
-436 EARVVDGRTVREG
+436 ENKDRTEEDSGRIHRM
-449 CTNSNNSYDRN
+449 
-460 RRILRGLSH
+460 LRGLSH

-475 TFLYVNIAWVFFRAS
+475 TFLYVNTAWVFFRAS
-490 SVAEGVQ
+490 SVAEGIQ
-497 FLRRLVLG
+497 FLQRLVLG
-505 EAGKVSR
+505 GAGKVSR

-539 FYVMVLFLTA
+539 FYVMLLFLA
-549 CLLLIWKAPNAVQI
+549 VCLLLIWAVPNAVQI

-568 LNVALILLAAVL
+568 LNAGMILLAAVL

-589 EVSTFLYFNF
+589 GVSTFLYFNF

>member
-10 FAYLPI
+10 FAYLPV
-16 VLILFVLSRKY
+16 VLIAFWVSRRY
-27 LGKQWADLCLIVA
+27 LETKWVDLCLIVA

-50 KCLPVLLGSLIVNYA
+50 KCLPVLLGSLIVNYV

-73 LMKKLNTAKE
+73 LTKE
-83 KTAKEKT
+83 P
-90 AKEKT
+90 
-95 AKEKTTKEK
+95 KTTK
-104 TTKEKTTR
+104 
-112 KKTTGEKTA
+112 KKIA
-121 GKTVEKTGSVSN
+121 GKTVEKTGSELN
-133 NSDKKKK
+133 NSVRKRKCI
-140 YLLGAG
+140 LGAG

-164 VFQGI
+164 AFQGM
-169 ELDAPGISFFT
+169 EVDAPGISFFT

-189 TYRGNVVPMGMREYG
+189 TYRGNIVPMGMREYG

-218 MLPEDFQE
+218 MLPEDFQA
-226 QWSDEKATEQRSNEK
+226 QRGDEKATEEH
-241 SAEGKKKRTRAVFE
+241 KKRTRAVFK
-255 NFALCS
+255 NFALRS

-296 VSAGFENVATLHMA
+296 VATGFENVSALNA
-310 DAWVVMLSYTLQLY
+310 IDAWVVMLSYTLQLY

-383 NRKGAF
+383 NRKGTF

-430 GCSRGK
+430 GRGK
-436 EARVVDGRTVREG
+436 DNNVRTEADSGRIHRM
-449 CTNSNNSYDRN
+449 
-460 RRILRGLSH
+460 LRGLSH
-469 GVRVLL
+469 GVCVLL
-475 TFLYVNIAWVFFRAS
+475 TFLYVNVAWVFFRAS
-490 SVAEGVQ
+490 SVKEGVR
-497 FLRRLVLG
+497 FLHRLVRG
-505 EAGKVSR
+505 GAGKVSR

-519 LDEFWYVIKVL
+519 LDEFWYVIKVF
-530 HLDQSSNSY
+530 HLDRSSNSY
-539 FYVMVLFLTA
+539 FYVMVLFLIV
-549 CLLLIWKAPNAVQI
+549 CLLLIWVTPNAVQI
-563 ARKCR
+563 AKKCK
-568 LNVALILLAAVL
+568 LNVGMILLAAVL
-580 FVWSVISFS
+580 FVWSAISFS
-589 EVSTFLYFNF
+589 GVSTFLYFNF

>member
-1 MVFNSFSFL
+1 MVFNSFPFL
-10 FAYLPI
+10 FAYLPV
-16 VLILFVLSRKY
+16 VLIAFRVSRRY
-27 LGKQWADLCLIVA
+27 LETKWADLCLIVA

-50 KCLPVLLGSLIVNYA
+50 KCLPVLLGSLIVNYV

-73 LMKKLNTAKE
+73 LTKE
-83 KTAKEKT
+83 P
-90 AKEKT
+90 
-95 AKEKTTKEK
+95 KTTK
-104 TTKEKTTR
+104 
-112 KKTTGEKTA
+112 KKIA
-121 GKTVEKTGSVSN
+121 GKTVEKTGSELN
-133 NSDKKKK
+133 NSVRKRKCI
-140 YLLGAG
+140 LGAG

-164 VFQGI
+164 AFQGM
-169 ELDAPGISFFT
+169 EVDAPGISFFT

-189 TYRGNVVPMGMREYG
+189 TYRGNIVPMGMREYG

-218 MLPEDFQE
+218 MLPEDFQA
-226 QWSDEKATEQRSNEK
+226 QRGDEKATEEH
-241 SAEGKKKRTRAVFE
+241 KKRTRAVFK
-255 NFALCS
+255 NFALRS

-296 VSAGFENVATLHMA
+296 VATGFENVSALNA
-310 DAWVVMLSYTLQLY
+310 IDAWVVMLSYTLQLY

-348 FDSPYKAVNIMDFWK
+348 FDSPYKAVNIMEFWK

-383 NRKGAF
+383 NRKGTF

-430 GCSRGK
+430 GRGK
-436 EARVVDGRTVREG
+436 DNNVRTEADSGRIHRM
-449 CTNSNNSYDRN
+449 
-460 RRILRGLSH
+460 LRGLSH
-469 GVRVLL
+469 GVCVLL
-475 TFLYVNIAWVFFRAS
+475 TFLYVNVAWVFFRAS
-490 SVAEGVQ
+490 SVKEGVR
-497 FLRRLVLG
+497 FLHRLVRG
-505 EAGKVSR
+505 GAGKVSR

-519 LDEFWYVIKVL
+519 LDEFWYVIKVF
-530 HLDQSSNSY
+530 HLDRSSNSY
-539 FYVMVLFLTA
+539 FYVMVLFLIV
-549 CLLLIWKAPNAVQI
+549 CLLLIWVTPNAVQI
-563 ARKCR
+563 AKKCK
-568 LNVALILLAAVL
+568 LNVGMILLAAVL
-580 FVWSVISFS
+580 FVWSAISFS
-589 EVSTFLYFNF
+589 GVSTFLYFNF

>member
-1 MVFNSFSFL
+1 MVFNSFPFL
-10 FAYLPI
+10 FAYLPV
-16 VLILFVLSRKY
+16 VLIAFWVSRRY
-27 LGKQWADLCLIVA
+27 LETKWVDLCLIVA

-50 KCLPVLLGSLIVNYA
+50 KCLPVLLGSLIVNYV

-73 LMKKLNTAKE
+73 LTKE
-83 KTAKEKT
+83 P
-90 AKEKT
+90 
-95 AKEKTTKEK
+95 KTTK
-104 TTKEKTTR
+104 
-112 KKTTGEKTA
+112 KKIA
-121 GKTVEKTGSVSN
+121 GKTVEKTGSELN
-133 NSDKKKK
+133 NSVRKRKCI
-140 YLLGAG
+140 LGAG

-164 VFQGI
+164 AFQGM
-169 ELDAPGISFFT
+169 EVDAPGISFFT

-189 TYRGNVVPMGMREYG
+189 TYRGNIVPMGMREYG

-218 MLPEDFQE
+218 MLPEDFQA
-226 QWSDEKATEQRSNEK
+226 QRGDEKATEEH
-241 SAEGKKKRTRAVFE
+241 KKRTRAVFK
-255 NFALCS
+255 NFALRS

-271 LLRNVILIS
+271 LLHNVILIS

-296 VSAGFENVATLHMA
+296 VATGFENVSALNA
-310 DAWVVMLSYTLQLY
+310 IDAWVVMLSYTLQLY

-348 FDSPYKAVNIMDFWK
+348 FDSPYKAVNIMEFWK

-383 NRKGAF
+383 NRKGTF

-430 GCSRGK
+430 GRGK
-436 EARVVDGRTVREG
+436 DNNVRTEADSGRIHRM
-449 CTNSNNSYDRN
+449 
-460 RRILRGLSH
+460 LRGLSH
-469 GVRVLL
+469 GVCVLL
-475 TFLYVNIAWVFFRAS
+475 TFLYVNVAWVFFRAS
-490 SVAEGVQ
+490 SVKEGVR
-497 FLRRLVLG
+497 FLHRLVRG
-505 EAGKVSR
+505 GAGKVSR

-519 LDEFWYVIKVL
+519 LDEFWYVIKVF
-530 HLDQSSNSY
+530 HLDRSSNSY
-539 FYVMVLFLTA
+539 FYVMVLFLIV
-549 CLLLIWKAPNAVQI
+549 CLLLIWVTPNAVQI
-563 ARKCR
+563 AKKCK
-568 LNVALILLAAVL
+568 LNVGMILLAAVL

-589 EVSTFLYFNF
+589 GVSTFLYFNF

>member
-1 MVFNSFSFL
+1 MVFNSFPFL
-10 FAYLPI
+10 FAYLPV
-16 VLILFVLSRKY
+16 VLITFRVSRRY
-27 LGKQWADLCLIVA
+27 LETKWADLCLIVA

-50 KCLPVLLGSLIVNYA
+50 KCLPVLLGSLIVNYV

-73 LMKKLNTAKE
+73 LTKE
-83 KTAKEKT
+83 P
-90 AKEKT
+90 
-95 AKEKTTKEK
+95 KTTK
-104 TTKEKTTR
+104 
-112 KKTTGEKTA
+112 KKIA
-121 GKTVEKTGSVSN
+121 GKTVEKTGSELN
-133 NSDKKKK
+133 NSVRKRKCI
-140 YLLGAG
+140 LGAG

-164 VFQGI
+164 AFQGM
-169 ELDAPGISFFT
+169 EVDAPGISFFT

-189 TYRGNVVPMGMREYG
+189 TYRGNIVPMGMREYG

-218 MLPEDFQE
+218 MLPEDFQA
-226 QWSDEKATEQRSNEK
+226 QRGDEKATEEH
-241 SAEGKKKRTRAVFE
+241 KKRTRAVFK
-255 NFALCS
+255 NFALRS
-261 TQTKDEWWEK
+261 TQTKDECWEK

-296 VSAGFENVATLHMA
+296 VATGFENVSALNA
-310 DAWVVMLSYTLQLY
+310 IDAWVVMLSYTLQLY

-383 NRKGAF
+383 NRKGTF

-430 GCSRGK
+430 GRGK
-436 EARVVDGRTVREG
+436 DNNVRTEADSGRIHRM
-449 CTNSNNSYDRN
+449 
-460 RRILRGLSH
+460 LRGLSH
-469 GVRVLL
+469 GVCVLL
-475 TFLYVNIAWVFFRAS
+475 TFLYVNVAWVFFRAS
-490 SVAEGVQ
+490 SVKEGVR
-497 FLRRLVLG
+497 FLHRLVRG
-505 EAGKVSR
+505 GAGKVSR

-519 LDEFWYVIKVL
+519 LDEFWYVIKVF
-530 HLDQSSNSY
+530 HLDRSSNSY
-539 FYVMVLFLTA
+539 FYVMVLFLIV
-549 CLLLIWKAPNAVQI
+549 CLLLIWVTPNAVQI
-563 ARKCR
+563 AKKCK
-568 LNVALILLAAVL
+568 LNVGMILLAAVL

-589 EVSTFLYFNF
+589 GVSTFLYFNF

>member
-104 TTKEKTTR
+104 KTR

-436 EARVVDGRTVREG
+436 EARVADGRTVREG

-460 RRILRGLSH
+460 RRILWGLSH

>member
-16 VLILFVLSRKY
+16 VLILFWVSRRY
-27 LGKQWADLCLIVA
+27 LGKQWADVCLIVA
-40 SLIFYGWNYP
+40 SLVFYGWNYP
-50 KCLPVLLGSLIVNYA
+50 KCLPVLLGSLIVNYV
-65 WGCLLYKD
+65 WGCFLYRD
-73 LMKKLNTAKE
+73 LTKKP
-83 KTAKEKT
+83 KTAKEKVV
-90 AKEKT
+90 EKN
-95 AKEKTTKEK
+95 A
-104 TTKEKTTR
+104 
-112 KKTTGEKTA
+112 
-121 GKTVEKTGSVSN
+121 EKTGSMPDDFSRRRK
-133 NSDKKKK
+133 SM
-140 YLLGAG
+140 LGAG

-164 VFQGI
+164 VLPGM

-189 TYRGNVVPMGMREYG
+189 TYRGNIVPMGMSEYG
-204 LYVSFFPKLMQGPI
+204 LYVCFFPKLMQGPI
-218 MLPEDFQE
+218 MLPEDFQV
-226 QWSDEKATEQRSNEK
+226 QRSDEKPTEQRSNEK
-241 SAEGKKKRTRAVFE
+241 LTEEKKKRTRAVFE
-255 NFALCS
+255 NLALCS

-280 LGLFKKVILAD
+280 IGLFKKVILAD

-296 VSAGFENVATLHMA
+296 VAAGFENVTALHA
-310 DAWVVMLSYTLQLY
+310 VDAWVVMLSYTLQLY

-399 FVSGIWHGA
+399 LVSGIWHGA
-408 GWQFVVWGMMHGVLY
+408 GWQFVVWGMMHGTLY

-430 GCSRGK
+430 GCSRKK
-436 EARVVDGRTVREG
+436 EAQVAGGRTVTEG
-449 CTNSNNSYDRN
+449 CINSDNRN
-460 RRILRGLSH
+460 HRMLRRLSH
-469 GVRVLL
+469 GVHVLL

-490 SVAEGVQ
+490 SVKEGVQ
-497 FLRRLVLG
+497 FLRRLLTG
-505 EAGKVSR
+505 GTGKVSR
-512 TIAEAFN
+512 MIAEAFN
-519 LDEFWYVIKVL
+519 LDEFWYVIKVF
-530 HLDQSSNSY
+530 HLDRLPDSY
-539 FYVMVLFLTA
+539 FYVMVLFLIV
-549 CLLLIWKAPNAVQI
+549 CLLFIWFSPNTVQI
-563 ARKCR
+563 AKKSR
-568 LNVALILLAAVL
+568 LNVGMILLAAVL

-589 EVSTFLYFNF
+589 GVSTFLYFNF

>member
-1 MVFNSFSFL
+1 MVFNSFPFL
-10 FAYLPI
+10 FAYLPV
-16 VLILFVLSRKY
+16 VLIAFRVSRRY
-27 LGKQWADLCLIVA
+27 LETKWADLCLIVA

-50 KCLPVLLGSLIVNYA
+50 KCLPVLLGSLIVNYV

-73 LMKKLNTAKE
+73 LTKE
-83 KTAKEKT
+83 P
-90 AKEKT
+90 
-95 AKEKTTKEK
+95 KTTK
-104 TTKEKTTR
+104 
-112 KKTTGEKTA
+112 KKIA
-121 GKTVEKTGSVSN
+121 GKTVEKTGSELN
-133 NSDKKKK
+133 NSVRKRKCI
-140 YLLGAG
+140 LGAG

-164 VFQGI
+164 AFQGM
-169 ELDAPGISFFT
+169 EVDAPGISFFT

-189 TYRGNVVPMGMREYG
+189 TYRGNIVPMGMREYG

-218 MLPEDFQE
+218 MLPEDFQA
-226 QWSDEKATEQRSNEK
+226 QRGDEKATEEH
-241 SAEGKKKRTRAVFE
+241 KKRTRAVFK
-255 NFALCS
+255 NFALRS

-271 LLRNVILIS
+271 LLHNVILIS

-296 VSAGFENVATLHMA
+296 VATGFENVSALNA
-310 DAWVVMLSYTLQLY
+310 IDAWVVMLSYTLQLY

-383 NRKGAF
+383 NRKGTF

-430 GCSRGK
+430 GRGK
-436 EARVVDGRTVREG
+436 DNNVRTEADSGRIHRM
-449 CTNSNNSYDRN
+449 
-460 RRILRGLSH
+460 LRGLSH
-469 GVRVLL
+469 GVCVLL
-475 TFLYVNIAWVFFRAS
+475 TFLYVNVAWVFFRAS
-490 SVAEGVQ
+490 SVKEGVR
-497 FLRRLVLG
+497 FLHRLVRG
-505 EAGKVSR
+505 GAGKVSR

-519 LDEFWYVIKVL
+519 LDEFWYVIKVF
-530 HLDQSSNSY
+530 HLDRSSNSY
-539 FYVMVLFLTA
+539 FYVMVLFLIV
-549 CLLLIWKAPNAVQI
+549 CLLLIWVTPNAVQI
-563 ARKCR
+563 AKKCK
-568 LNVALILLAAVL
+568 LNVGMILLAAVL

-589 EVSTFLYFNF
+589 GVSTFLYFNF

>member
-1 MVFNSFSFL
+1 MVFNSFPFL
-10 FAYLPI
+10 FAYLPV
-16 VLILFVLSRKY
+16 VLIAFWVSRRY
-27 LGKQWADLCLIVA
+27 LETKWADLCLIVA

-50 KCLPVLLGSLIVNYA
+50 KCLPVLLGSLIVNYV

-73 LMKKLNTAKE
+73 LTKE
-83 KTAKEKT
+83 P
-90 AKEKT
+90 
-95 AKEKTTKEK
+95 KTTK
-104 TTKEKTTR
+104 
-112 KKTTGEKTA
+112 KKIA
-121 GKTVEKTGSVSN
+121 GKTVGKTGSELN
-133 NSDKKKK
+133 NSVRKRKCI
-140 YLLGAG
+140 LGAG

-164 VFQGI
+164 AFQGM
-169 ELDAPGISFFT
+169 EVDAPGISFFT

-189 TYRGNVVPMGMREYG
+189 TYRGNIVPMGMREYG

-218 MLPEDFQE
+218 MLPEDFQA
-226 QWSDEKATEQRSNEK
+226 QRGDEKATEEH
-241 SAEGKKKRTRAVFE
+241 KKRTRAVFK
-255 NFALCS
+255 NFALRS

-296 VSAGFENVATLHMA
+296 VATGFENVSALNA
-310 DAWVVMLSYTLQLY
+310 IDAWVVMLSYTLQLY

-383 NRKGAF
+383 NRKGTF

-423 VITRAVS
+423 AITRAVS
-430 GCSRGK
+430 GRGK
-436 EARVVDGRTVREG
+436 DNNVRTEADSGRIHRM
-449 CTNSNNSYDRN
+449 
-460 RRILRGLSH
+460 LRGLSH
-469 GVRVLL
+469 GVSVLL
-475 TFLYVNIAWVFFRAS
+475 TFLYVNVAWVFFRAS
-490 SVAEGVQ
+490 SVKEGVR
-497 FLRRLVLG
+497 FLHRLVRG
-505 EAGKVSR
+505 GAGKVSR

-519 LDEFWYVIKVL
+519 LDEFWYVIKVF
-530 HLDQSSNSY
+530 HLDRSSNSY
-539 FYVMVLFLTA
+539 FYVMVLFLIV
-549 CLLLIWKAPNAVQI
+549 CLLLIWVTPNAVQI
-563 ARKCR
+563 AKKCK
-568 LNVALILLAAVL
+568 LNVGMILLAAVL

-589 EVSTFLYFNF
+589 GVSTFLYFNF

>member
-16 VLILFVLSRKY
+16 VLILFAMSRRY
-27 LGKQWADLCLIVA
+27 LGKQWADLCLLVA
-40 SLIFYGWNYP
+40 SLVFYGWNYP
-50 KCLPVLLGSLIVNYA
+50 KCLPVLLGSLIVNYV

-73 LMKKLNTAKE
+73 LTKE
-83 KTAKEKT
+83 P
-90 AKEKT
+90 
-95 AKEKTTKEK
+95 KTTKEK
-104 TTKEKTTR
+104 TKEKTA
-112 KKTTGEKTA
+112 EKTE
-121 GKTVEKTGSVSN
+121 GKTVEKATGKIAGKTVKKTGSASGN
-133 NSDKKKK
+133 TSRERKCI
-140 YLLGAG
+140 LGAG
-146 IVLNVAVLCF
+146 IVLNVAVLCV

-164 VFQGI
+164 VLQGR

-189 TYRGNVVPMGMREYG
+189 TYRGNIVPMGIREYG

-218 MLPEDFQE
+218 MLPEDFQA
-226 QWSDEKATEQRSNEK
+226 QRRDEKSTEQRSGERLT
-241 SAEGKKKRTRAVFE
+241 EGKKKRTRAVLE

-291 TLGQA
+291 TLGRA
-296 VSAGFENVATLHMA
+296 VAAGFENVAALHVV

-337 AAFFGYDLPLN
+337 AAFLGYDLPLN
-348 FDSPYKAVNIMDFWK
+348 FDSPYKAANIMDFWK
-363 RWHKTLTDF
+363 RWHKTLTEF

-383 NRKGAF
+383 NRKGAV
-389 RMYVNFLIVF
+389 RMYVNFLMVF

-430 GCSRGK
+430 EWGK
-436 EARVVDGRTVREG
+436 DSKIWAEAD
-449 CTNSNNSYDRN
+449 SDRIH
-460 RRILRGLSH
+460 RMLRGLSH

-490 SVAEGVQ
+490 SVEEGVQ

-505 EAGKVSR
+505 GVGKVSR
-512 TIAEAFN
+512 SIAEAFN

-539 FYVMVLFLTA
+539 FYVMLLFLTA
-549 CLLLIWKAPNAVQI
+549 CLLLIWAAPNAVQI
-563 ARKCR
+563 AKKCR
-568 LNVALILLAAVL
+568 LNAGMVLLAAVL

-589 EVSTFLYFNF
+589 GVSTFLYFNF

>member
-10 FAYLPI
+10 FAYLPV
-16 VLILFVLSRKY
+16 VLIAFWVSRRY
-27 LGKQWADLCLIVA
+27 LETKWVDLCLIVA

-50 KCLPVLLGSLIVNYA
+50 KCLPVLLGSLIVNYV

-73 LMKKLNTAKE
+73 LTKE
-83 KTAKEKT
+83 P
-90 AKEKT
+90 
-95 AKEKTTKEK
+95 KTTK
-104 TTKEKTTR
+104 
-112 KKTTGEKTA
+112 KKIA
-121 GKTVEKTGSVSN
+121 GKTVEKTGSELN
-133 NSDKKKK
+133 NSVRKRKCI
-140 YLLGAG
+140 LGAG

-164 VFQGI
+164 AFQGM
-169 ELDAPGISFFT
+169 EVDAPGISFFT

-189 TYRGNVVPMGMREYG
+189 TYRGNIVPMGMREYG

-218 MLPEDFQE
+218 MLPEDFQA
-226 QWSDEKATEQRSNEK
+226 QRGDEKATEEH
-241 SAEGKKKRTRAVFE
+241 KKRTRAVFK
-255 NFALCS
+255 NFALRS

-296 VSAGFENVATLHMA
+296 VATGFENVSALNA
-310 DAWVVMLSYTLQLY
+310 IDAWVVMLSYTLQLY

-383 NRKGAF
+383 NRKGTF

-430 GCSRGK
+430 GRGK
-436 EARVVDGRTVREG
+436 DNNVRTEADSGRIHRM
-449 CTNSNNSYDRN
+449 
-460 RRILRGLSH
+460 LRGLSH
-469 GVRVLL
+469 GVCVLL
-475 TFLYVNIAWVFFRAS
+475 TFLYVNVAWVFFRAS
-490 SVAEGVQ
+490 SVKEGVR
-497 FLRRLVLG
+497 FLHRLVRG
-505 EAGKVSR
+505 GAGKVSR

-519 LDEFWYVIKVL
+519 LDEFWYVIKVF
-530 HLDQSSNSY
+530 HLDRSSNSY
-539 FYVMVLFLTA
+539 FYVMVLFLIV
-549 CLLLIWKAPNAVQI
+549 CLLLIWVTPNAVQI
-563 ARKCR
+563 AKKCK
-568 LNVALILLAAVL
+568 LNVGMILLAAVL

-589 EVSTFLYFNF
+589 GVSTFLYFNF

>member
-1 MVFNSFSFL
+1 MVFNSFPFL
-10 FAYLPI
+10 FAYLPV
-16 VLILFVLSRKY
+16 VLIAFRVSRRY
-27 LGKQWADLCLIVA
+27 LETKWVDLCLIVA

-50 KCLPVLLGSLIVNYA
+50 KCLPVLLGSLIVNYV

-73 LMKKLNTAKE
+73 LTKE
-83 KTAKEKT
+83 P
-90 AKEKT
+90 
-95 AKEKTTKEK
+95 KTTK
-104 TTKEKTTR
+104 
-112 KKTTGEKTA
+112 KKIA
-121 GKTVEKTGSVSN
+121 GRTVEKTGSELN
-133 NSDKKKK
+133 NSVRKRKCI
-140 YLLGAG
+140 LGAG

-164 VFQGI
+164 AFQGM
-169 ELDAPGISFFT
+169 EVDAPGISFFT

-189 TYRGNVVPMGMREYG
+189 TYRGNIVPMGMREYG

-218 MLPEDFQE
+218 MLPEDFQA
-226 QWSDEKATEQRSNEK
+226 QRGDEKATEEH
-241 SAEGKKKRTRAVFE
+241 KKRTRAVFK
-255 NFALCS
+255 NFALRS

-296 VSAGFENVATLHMA
+296 VATGFENVSALNA
-310 DAWVVMLSYTLQLY
+310 IDAWVVMLSYTLQLY

-383 NRKGAF
+383 NRKGTF

-430 GCSRGK
+430 GRGK
-436 EARVVDGRTVREG
+436 DNNVRTEADSGRIHRM
-449 CTNSNNSYDRN
+449 
-460 RRILRGLSH
+460 LRGLSH
-469 GVRVLL
+469 GVCVLL
-475 TFLYVNIAWVFFRAS
+475 TFLYVNVAWVFFRAS
-490 SVAEGVQ
+490 SVKEGVR
-497 FLRRLVLG
+497 FLHRLVRG
-505 EAGKVSR
+505 GAGKVSR

-519 LDEFWYVIKVL
+519 LDEFWYVIKVF
-530 HLDQSSNSY
+530 HLDRSSNSY
-539 FYVMVLFLTA
+539 FYVMVLFLIV
-549 CLLLIWKAPNAVQI
+549 CLLLIWVTPNAVQI
-563 ARKCR
+563 AKKCK
-568 LNVALILLAAVL
+568 LNVGMILLAAVL

-589 EVSTFLYFNF
+589 GVSTFLYFNF

>member
-16 VLILFVLSRKY
+16 VLILFVVSRRY
-27 LGKQWADLCLIVA
+27 LGKQWADLCLLLA

-73 LMKKLNTAKE
+73 LVE
-83 KTAKEKT
+83 EQ
-90 AKEKT
+90 
-95 AKEKTTKEK
+95 KTTK
-104 TTKEKTTR
+104 
-112 KKTTGEKTA
+112 KKIA
-121 GKTVEKTGSVSN
+121 GKTVERTVEKTGSVSN
-133 NSDKKKK
+133 NSRTKKK

-164 VFQGI
+164 VLQGM

-189 TYRGNVVPMGMREYG
+189 TYRGNIAPMGMREYG

-218 MLPEDFQE
+218 MLPEDFQA
-226 QWSDEKATEQRSNEK
+226 QRRDEKP
-241 SAEGKKKRTRAVFE
+241 AEGKKKRTRAVFE
-255 NFALCS
+255 ELALRS
-261 TQTKDEWWEK
+261 TEAKDKWWEK

-296 VSAGFENVATLHMA
+296 VAAGFENVATLHMV

-389 RMYVNFLIVF
+389 RMYMNFLIVF

-408 GWQFVVWGMMHGVLY
+408 GWQFIVWGMMHGVLY

-430 GCSRGK
+430 GCSRKK
-436 EARVVDGRTVREG
+436 ETRMADGRTTGEDR
-449 CTNSNNSYDRN
+449 NNSDNHNRN
-460 RRILRGLSH
+460 RNHRMFRGLSH

-490 SVAEGVQ
+490 SVTEGLQ
-497 FLRRLVLG
+497 FLQRLVLG
-505 EAGKVSR
+505 GAGKVNR

-539 FYVMVLFLTA
+539 FYVMVLFLAA
-549 CLLLIWKAPNAVQI
+549 CLLLIWAVPNAVQI
-563 ARKCR
+563 AKKCR
-568 LNVALILLAAVL
+568 LNAGMILLAAIL

-589 EVSTFLYFNF
+589 GVSTFLYFKF

>member
-10 FAYLPI
+10 FAYLPV
-16 VLILFVLSRKY
+16 VLILFGVSRRY
-27 LGKQWADLCLIVA
+27 LGKQWADLCLLVA

-50 KCLPVLLGSLIVNYA
+50 KCLPVLLGSLIVNYV

-73 LMKKLNTAKE
+73 LAKE
-83 KTAKEKT
+83 Q
-90 AKEKT
+90 
-95 AKEKTTKEK
+95 KTTK
-104 TTKEKTTR
+104 
-112 KKTTGEKTA
+112 KKIA
-121 GKTVEKTGSVSN
+121 GKTVEKTGSGLN
-133 NSDKKKK
+133 NFSRKRKGI
-140 YLLGAG
+140 LGAG

-164 VFQGI
+164 VFQGM

-189 TYRGNVVPMGMREYG
+189 TYRRNIVPMGVREYG

-218 MLPEDFQE
+218 MLPEDFQA
-226 QWSDEKATEQRSNEK
+226 QWSDEKTTEQRSDEK
-241 SAEGKKKRTRAVFE
+241 LAEGKKKRTRAVFE

-271 LLRNVILIS
+271 FLRNVILIS

-296 VSAGFENVATLHMA
+296 VAAGFENVATLHA
-310 DAWVVMLSYTLQLY
+310 VDAWVVMLSYTLQLY

-348 FDSPYKAVNIMDFWK
+348 FDSPYKAVDIMDFWK

-408 GWQFVVWGMMHGVLY
+408 GWQFIVWGMMHGVLY

-430 GCSRGK
+430 
-436 EARVVDGRTVREG
+436 
-449 CTNSNNSYDRN
+449 N
-460 RRILRGLSH
+460 RRRNNFIINNNNEGEEHRRDCASGRIHGMLRGLSH
-469 GVRVLL
+469 GVCVLL

-490 SVAEGVQ
+490 SVTEGIQ
-497 FLRRLVLG
+497 FLQRLVLG
-505 EAGKVSR
+505 GAGKVSR

-530 HLDQSSNSY
+530 HLDQSLNSY
-539 FYVMVLFLTA
+539 FYVMVLFLAA
-549 CLLLIWKAPNAVQI
+549 CLLLIWFFPNAVQI

-568 LNVALILLAAVL
+568 LNVGMILLAAAL

-589 EVSTFLYFNF
+589 GVSTFLYFNF